1 MTLIISSR
9 LAAIPHY
16 EPGLTTADVLARY
29 GLNAAI
35 KLASNESPY
44 PPLDEVQ
51 EVVRRGSA
59 GLNRYPDGAARALR
73 GEIAGLHG
81 IGIEQVVIGNG
92 SCELLLLAGQALL
105 DPGTTLIHPQ
115 PSFGLYPHLAAA
127 AGAEAIGVPLDGQGR
142 NDLAA
147 MAAAIDERTRLVI
160 LCSPNNP
167 TGGYVAASEIE
178 AFLDGVPADL
188 PILLDEAY
196 YDFVTEADRGRPLSQ
211 ARKRPNLMLLRTFS
225 KAHGLCG
232 LRIGYGMGSAE
243 WIAAIDH
250 VRQPF
255 NSSSLAQAAAL
266 ESLRHPAALDR
277 RVQET
282 IVERARVSAALLG
295 MGVRFTPSQA
305 NFILVAPDE
314 DGVHERL
321 LAAGVIVRD
330 GAALGSPGFLRVS
343 LGTPAEND
351 AFLVALAT
359 VLGRTAPA

>member
-1 MTLIISSR
+1 
-9 LAAIPHY
+9 
-16 EPGLTTADVLARY
+16 
-29 GLNAAI
+29 
-35 KLASNESPY
+35 
-44 PPLDEVQ
+44 
-51 EVVRRGSA
+51 
-59 GLNRYPDGAARALR
+59 
-73 GEIAGLHG
+73 
-81 IGIEQVVIGNG
+81 
-92 SCELLLLAGQALL
+92 
-105 DPGTTLIHPQ
+105 
-115 PSFGLYPHLAAA
+115 
-127 AGAEAIGVPLDGQGR
+127 
-142 NDLAA
+142 

-282 IVERARVSAALLG
+282 IVERARVSAALAG